1 MAKLSTDF
9 DLTSCADLGTGG
21 TSGNIYIFDY
31 DDWLTA
37 TVTEDATT
45 KEISAIVLTE
55 TGAKATKYELTRG
68 APIVSSPMSVNSGGK
83 SGYTHTVQFYFP
95 QKTQSFKTEL
105 NEYLNCRRVV
115 IAVVI
120 DSVLV
125 PVEIYGNDVGM
136 SMTAFDEVA
145 NDPAQGGGFNITF
158 ATPSDVTLENLPPRN
173 FFDTDRSTTL
183 AALET
188 LLTPVA

>member
-1 MAKLSTDF
+1 MKISTDF
-9 DLTSCADLGTGG
+9 DITSCADLGTGG
-21 TSGNIYIFDY
+21 TSGSIYIFDY

-37 TVTEDATT
+37 TITEDATT
-45 KEISAIVLTE
+45 REISAIVLTT
-55 TGAKATKYELTRG
+55 TGAKATKYSLTRG
-68 APIVSSPMSVNSGGK
+68 APIVSSPATVNNGGK
-83 SGYTHTVQFYFP
+83 SGYTHTVQFFFP
-95 QKTQSFKTEL
+95 EKTQSYKQEL

-120 DSVLV
+120 DSKDV

-145 NDPAQGGGFNITF
+145 NDAAQAGGFNITF
-158 ATPSDVTLENLPPRN
+158 STPADVTLENMPPRN
-173 FFDTDRSTTL
+173 FIDTDRATTL

-188 LLTPVA
+188 LLTPVP